1 MDVHPADVIGV
12 LVPHENHAV
21 VEVKQPLIIDGNE
34 GLCHDSDGQPGE
46 VLGHRCL

>member
-34 GLCHDSDGQPGE
+34 G
-46 VLGHRCL
+46 